1 MWRPVGAPRVF
12 MSHLASRRQEV
23 HELAENLKRFGFACF
38 VAHDAIEPPR
48 EWGRE
53 IGRALASCDVLL
65 AYVTPGFSRSPWTD
79 QETGWALGR
88 GVAAIRISVEGKNPY
103 GFLGLYQAVK
113 RTQGMSTL
121 ALLLRV
127 VRAICDA
134 VFDGDRPTDPTL
146 GGKVALRVAAA
157 LAVATDEEAASFFYD
172 LVMKVPERLWA
183 GDFDNRLRAALH
195 ANEARLSRTRPPDRS
210 ATIAQLLKRRLDR
223 QRAS

>member
-1 MWRPVGAPRVF
+1 M
-12 MSHLASRRQEV
+12 
-23 HELAENLKRFGFACF
+23 
-38 VAHDAIEPPR
+38 
-48 EWGRE
+48 
-53 IGRALASCDVLL
+53 
-65 AYVTPGFSRSPWTD
+65 
-79 QETGWALGR
+79 
-88 GVAAIRISVEGKNPY
+88 
-103 GFLGLYQAVK
+103 
-113 RTQGMSTL
+113 
-121 ALLLRV
+121 
-127 VRAICDA
+127 ICDA
-134 VFDGDRPTDPTL
+134 VFDGDRPTDPAL